1 MDRAFAPGTLN
12 SDDVDIGEAVEP
24 LKWPSVRPPTVRPPP
39 PCCGFWA
46 FTKCIFR
53 QPIPVLDL
61 LKLFFCGCPYEEEKK
76 SKINFSPSQKWVSE
90 NPPCMKGLN
99 IYNELN

>member
-1 MDRAFAPGTLN
+1 MDRAFAPGTFN
-12 SDDVDIGEAVEP
+12 SDDVDIGEVVEP

-61 LKLFFCGCPYEEEKK
+61 LKLFLRMPLRRRKK
-76 SKINFSPSQKWVSE
+76 SKINFSPSQK
-90 NPPCMKGLN
+90 
-99 IYNELN
+99 